1 MRLIRNFRIIEKNC
15 DKNIPLNSYTRK
27 IYHGE
32 DHETLGQKK
41 KSHFKKN
48 LVSFLT
54 KSYNGEGTIG
64 SFDIRVSEKEAE
76 NVVM

>member
-1 MRLIRNFRIIEKNC
+1 MGRITKHL
-15 DKNIPLNSYTRK
+15 DR
-27 IYHGE
+27 
-32 DHETLGQKK
+32 KK

-48 LVSFLT
+48 LVSFLA

>member
-1 MRLIRNFRIIEKNC
+1 MDR
-15 DKNIPLNSYTRK
+15 
-27 IYHGE
+27 
-32 DHETLGQKK
+32 KK

-48 LVSFLT
+48 LVSFLA
-54 KSYNGEGTIG
+54 KSDNGEGIIG